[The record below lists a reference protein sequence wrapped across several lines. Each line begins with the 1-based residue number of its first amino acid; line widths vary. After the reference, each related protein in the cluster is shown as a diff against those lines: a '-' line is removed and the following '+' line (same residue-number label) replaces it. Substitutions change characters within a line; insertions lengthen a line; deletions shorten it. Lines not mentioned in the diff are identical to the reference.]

1 MQRVTM
7 DVRRVAG
14 ALGAEVQGVDLA
26 HALDDN
32 QVAAL
37 RDAWHE
43 HLVLFFRDQDLTP
56 AQFMAFA
63 RRIGRPVEYPFVK
76 GIEGYPE
83 IIEVKKLAHETVNFG
98 GIWHSDTTY
107 LAEPPMASM
116 LLARE
121 TPPFGGDTLFANM
134 YLAYETLSEGM
145 RRMLDGLRAVSSSA
159 KADVSRTRED
169 RIKSDG
175 RADSREEY
183 VAEHPVV
190 RTHPETGRKALYV
203 NVAHTVRFGDMTEA
217 ESAPLLAYLF
227 EHQARPEHTC
237 RFVWQP
243 GSIALWDNRCTQHN
257 PVNDYHGHRRVMHR
271 ITLAGDRP
279 R

>member
-1 MQRVTM
+1 
-7 DVRRVAG
+7 
-14 ALGAEVQGVDLA
+14 
-26 HALDDN
+26 
-32 QVAAL
+32 
-37 RDAWHE
+37 
-43 HLVLFFRDQDLTP
+43 
-56 AQFMAFA
+56 
-63 RRIGRPVEYPFVK
+63 VEYPFVK

-145 RRMLDGLRAVSSSA
+145 RDMLDGLRAVSSSA

-175 RADSREEY
+175 RTGSPEEY

-203 NVAHTVRFGDMTEA
+203 NIAHTVRFVYMTET

-227 EHQARPEHTC
+227 DHQVRPEHTC
-237 RFVWQP
+237 RFV
-243 GSIALWDNRCTQHN
+243 
-257 PVNDYHGHRRVMHR
+257 
-271 ITLAGDRP
+271 
-279 R
+279 